1 MSGAGQDNLK
11 MWQKYVIGEIS
22 KEQFNQWLNDC
33 TQPFTELDK
42 SVKNIG
48 VERTLMLKHLE
59 IGDINDSEL
68 KKLIDL
74 YNTHKNL
81 ITHYLEVM
89 SKREMDANN

>member
-22 KEQFNQWLNDC
+22 KEQFDQWLKNC

-42 SVKNIG
+42 TVKNIG
-48 VERTLMLKHLE
+48 VEKTLKLKYLE

-68 KKLIDL
+68 KKLIGL

-81 ITHYLEVM
+81 IIHYLEVM

>member
-1 MSGAGQDNLK
+1 
-11 MWQKYVIGEIS
+11 
-22 KEQFNQWLNDC
+22 
-33 TQPFTELDK
+33 K